1 LLSDRPPL
9 LGEKLMP
16 VARAVEVR
24 LGRKAHPVTIS
35 RWVNRGVRGT
45 RLESVLVLG
54 RRMTSLPA
62 VGRFLA
68 ATASPSEAR

>member
-1 LLSDRPPL
+1 MLSDRPPL

-35 RWVNRGVRGT
+35 RWIHKGIGGC
-45 RLESVLVLG
+45 RLETVKVLG
-54 RRMTSLPA
+54 RRMSSLPA
-62 VGRFLA
+62 VSRFLA